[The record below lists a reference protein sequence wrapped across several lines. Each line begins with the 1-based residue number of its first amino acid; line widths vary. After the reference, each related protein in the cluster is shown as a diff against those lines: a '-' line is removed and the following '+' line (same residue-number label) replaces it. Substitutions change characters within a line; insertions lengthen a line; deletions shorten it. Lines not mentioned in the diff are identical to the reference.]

1 MKNKFFYFFI
11 ASLCFIGFASCS
23 DDDEDTDIKFLYGS
37 EKVSSV
43 SVTSVGEI
51 LVVPQNVNGAFTV
64 KSNNEEIATAII
76 DEYTNLNTGQIRLR
90 INIQGIKEGSTS
102 VTVID
107 SENRSA
113 TLKVDVIIKTVSLV
127 IKGQGGAT
135 VEAENGT
142 AEDQPAIDKIAE
154 EIKSKLAPIGGGFKL
169 IYASKFEGTLLYYPN
184 IEKLSEKV
192 EGTFKFEGK
201 ETTGKTTLK
210 FSYNNVEYVYYPF
223 GGSLLTNSTRTSE
236 VQVVFIRDF
245 INDYAG
251 MTKPKIK
258 KANGMLFLSP
268 SMAF

>member
-1 MKNKFFYFFI
+1 MKNKFLYFFI
-11 ASLCFIGFASCS
+11 TSLCLIGFASCS
-23 DDDEDTDIKFLYGS
+23 DDDDDSDIKFIYGS

-51 LVVPQNVNGAFTV
+51 LVETRNAKGTFTV
-64 KSNNEEIATAII
+64 KSNDEEIATAEI
-76 DEYTNLNTGQIRLR
+76 DEYEDLNTGQKRFRIR
-90 INIQGIKEGSTS
+90 IQGVKEGSTS
-102 VTVID
+102 LTMID

-113 TLKVDVIIKTVSLV
+113 TLKVDVIIKTVSLM
-127 IKGQGGAT
+127 ITTQGAS